1 MPATQCHAAAPPHM
15 CFGSE
20 EYSWGSNLSSDGE
33 TDNSNEL
40 LLHSGVVNWLRGM
53 ADDINMQDVAITTY
67 GPNNAPV
74 TVKDMKSLL
83 YDNFLNDVVVNAMM
97 ALCNRHSNGTVRFLS
112 SGGNCR
118 CFVFMGVWWGRF
130 RQ

>member
-1 MPATQCHAAAPPHM
+1 M

-20 EYSWGSNLSSDGE
+20 EYSWGSKLSSDGE

-40 LLHSGVVNWLRGM
+40 LLHSGVVNWLRSM
-53 ADDINMQDVAITTY
+53 ADDTNMQDVVITTY

-97 ALCNRHSNGTVRFLS
+97 ALCNRHSNSTVRFLS
-112 SGGNCR
+112 SGEQLR
-118 CFVFMGVWWGRF
+118 VLCFHGGVVG
-130 RQ
+130 QV